1 MPNMLG
7 GLALGFI
14 WQFIFQVVFT
24 DILFG
29 PGGVLHIEGLRF
41 MTQSPVKAL
50 FALLIMTTWQNAGY
64 MMIIYVGGLNTIS
77 GDLYEAASLDGAN
90 AFQRFRKITLPLL
103 MPSVTVV
110 LFLTLSN
117 SFKLLD
123 QNVALTD
130 GEFGTRMLALQIL
143 RASEGYI
150 TAGLWSRT
158 GTGCYILCCCCGDF
172 TDSGLRNRKEGGGNV
187 MKLLSENY
195 IFYMRFRKG
204 ITYFFLIVL
213 SIVTMLPLLFLLINA
228 FKSQAEII
236 RNPLALPTSFDL
248 RYLKTAFQAIHFG
261 RASIY
266 TLTFVAVSLVG
277 IIFFSSL
284 CAWMIARRKSRGMK
298 VLYFLFVAAMLIPFQ
313 VIMYPLISI
322 LEKVSLKNLVGLII
336 LYTGF
341 GISMS
346 VFMMT
351 GYIKSVP
358 KDIEESAVIDGANIS
373 AGILLYHDSSD

>member
-1 MPNMLG
+1 
-7 GLALGFI
+7 
-14 WQFIFQVVFT
+14 
-24 DILFG
+24 
-29 PGGVLHIEGLRF
+29 
-41 MTQSPVKAL
+41 
-50 FALLIMTTWQNAGY
+50 
-64 MMIIYVGGLNTIS
+64 
-77 GDLYEAASLDGAN
+77 
-90 AFQRFRKITLPLL
+90 
-103 MPSVTVV
+103 
-110 LFLTLSN
+110 
-117 SFKLLD
+117 
-123 QNVALTD
+123 
-130 GEFGTRMLALQIL
+130 
-143 RASEGYI
+143 
-150 TAGLWSRT
+150 
-158 GTGCYILCCCCGDF
+158 
-172 TDSGLRNRKEGGGNV
+172 

-266 TLTFVAVSLVG
+266 TLTLVAVSLVG

-284 CAWMIARRKSRGMK
+284 CAW
-298 VLYFLFVAAMLIPFQ
+298 LIPFQ

-358 KDIEESAVIDGANIS
+358 KDIEESAVIDGANILQVFFYIMIPLIKPMIITIIILNGMWIWNDYLLPFLVLGTS
-373 AGILLYHDSSD
+373 DLKTLTLEIYYVKMTAGQYGSPWETLFPSVLIAILPLIVIFLLFQKHFVKGVTAGAVKS